1 MFIQFVIGVVVTTI
15 LCYQLTNFPPL
26 WVGWLLVVLMTFSLL
41 LIMCLNTTNKLLVKY
56 FCSLSKKFKI
66 IKQHTLFFNLLLSI
80 VFAMNLVF
88 WQGYFSPKID
98 SYWYNKPTIIEAKI
112 TNIPTVVKAKGFYKI
127 AFEADLQKVSNLKKS
142 QNHIND
148 QAWSYRHPRIKINW
162 YLSFEDF
169 KQITSQPTT
178 GEVWQFYA
186 KLRAN
191 HAAMNSGGRD
201 YEAWLFHNHIDAKAS
216 VSGLVTKTNKNTGL
230 AQSKAVKL
238 IDQTL
243 FDLSVWRFNSSVFLQ
258 EILVDS
264 PYQSIY
270 NALLIGDKSQITD
283 KYWKLFHQTG
293 TIHLMAISGLHM
305 GIMAIIGFWVF
316 KLFWWLGLYRLQS
329 INLPTLTAIGAVLF
343 ATAYLIVSGGAIPTQ
358 RAWIMVMTI
367 LGFLWIRRSFQPWS
381 ALAMAALLVIVWDS
395 RAVLSTGF
403 WLSFS
408 AVAIIFFSLR
418 LFKDKPKWQ
427 QLVAMQFMLSAGL
440 APLILWNFYEVALY
454 GLLANLIAV
463 PFVTLIGL
471 PGLFLGVVLGI
482 VSVSLGQSFIKLL
495 DWFWAQLWAY
505 LDWVTRLPNIEV
517 TGLEHSISWLIFS
530 VFSFLLIYFIFQKLN
545 VRYGLSVWILPG
557 LLLVYFLAL
566 VFYPYSLP
574 RPSNEMENKQAWL
587 TVLDV
592 GQGQAIVIETA
603 NHVMVY
609 DTGAKWGETTDAAKT
624 VVLPYLKSQGWQQVD
639 MLMISHSDLDHAGGT
654 QTVLDNIKVIKRLS
668 GQPNEVNKQ
677 LSEKSKTSKTSIDL
691 NAGFVLCH
699 SDQAW
704 WFDNVYF
711 EVLSPFSERE
721 NTPLKSDNDLS
732 CVLKISNNQYSVLI
746 TGDLSQKGEKF
757 LMEKYQTQPQK
768 LQADLL
774 VAGHHGSKSSTS
786 KAWLE
791 AVNPNKV
798 VFSAGYLNRYKFP
811 NTEVIKR
818 IENLNFQQ
826 PIKWWN
832 TACSGGV
839 SFELNNLGVDLR
851 YETRKNQRKW
861 YHHSCL
867 QSQQGTYFQ

>member
-41 LIMCLNTTNKLLVKY
+41 LITCLNTTNKLRVIY
-56 FCSLSKKFKI
+56 FCSPLKKFKI
-66 IKQHTLFFNLLLSI
+66 IKQHAVFFNLLLSI
-80 VFAMNLVF
+80 VFGMNLVF
-88 WQGYFSPKID
+88 WQGYLSPTI
-98 SYWYNKPTIIEAKI
+98 SSFWYNKPIIIEAKL

-127 AFEADLQKVSNLKKS
+127 AFEADLRKVSFVKKS
-142 QNHIND
+142 EHPVND
-148 QAWSYRHPRIKINW
+148 RVWSYRQPKIKINW

-169 KQITSQPTT
+169 EKIKIQPTT

-186 KLRAN
+186 KLKAN
-191 HAAMNSGGRD
+191 HAAMNPGGRD
-201 YEAWLFHNHIDAKAS
+201 YESWLFQNHIDAKAT
-216 VSGLVTKTNKNTGL
+216 VSGLITKANKTTGL
-230 AQSKAVKL
+230 ENSKAIKL
-238 IDQTL
+238 IDKTL
-243 FDLSVWRFNSSVFLQ
+243 FDLSVWRFNISVLLQ
-258 EILVDS
+258 KILIDS
-264 PYQSIY
+264 PYQPIY
-270 NALLIGDKSQITD
+270 NALLIGDKSKISD
-283 KYWKLFHQTG
+283 DDWKLFQQTG

-316 KLFWWLGLYRLQS
+316 KLFWWLGLYRLQL

-367 LGFLWIRRSFQPWS
+367 LVFLWIRRSFQPWS

-408 AVAIIFFSLR
+408 AVAIIFMSLQ
-418 LFKDKPKWQ
+418 LFKEKPKWQ
-427 QLVAMQFMLSAGL
+427 QLMAMQFMLSAGL
-440 APLILWNFYEVALY
+440 APLILWNFYEVPLY
-454 GLLANLIAV
+454 SLLANLIAV
-463 PFVTLIGL
+463 PFMTFIGL
-471 PGLFLGVVLGI
+471 PALFIGVFLGSF
-482 VSVSLGQSFIKLL
+482 SVSLGQSFIKLV
-495 DWFWAQLWAY
+495 DWFWAQLWKY
-505 LDWVTRLPNIEV
+505 LDWVTTLPNIEV
-517 TGLEHSISWLIFS
+517 IALEHSISWLIIS
-530 VFSFLLIYFIFQKLN
+530 VFSFILIYIIFQKLSI
-545 VRYGLSVWILPG
+545 RFGLSVWLLPA
-557 LLLVYFLAL
+557 LLLAYFLAL
-566 VFYPYSLP
+566 VFYPYDLH
-574 RPSNEMENKQAWL
+574 RPSNEMENNQAWL

-609 DTGAKWGETTDAAKT
+609 DAGAKWGETTDAAKT
-624 VVLPYLKSQGWQQVD
+624 VVLPYLKSQGWQQIN

-654 QTVLDNIKVIKRLS
+654 QSILENLKVVKRLS
-668 GQPNEVNKQ
+668 GQPKKVNQQ
-677 LSEKSKTSKTSIDL
+677 LAEKAKDSMSL
-691 NAGFVLCH
+691 NAGFVSCH
-699 SDQAW
+699 SNQTW

-711 EVLSPFSERE
+711 EVLSPFSESE
-721 NTPLKSDNDLS
+721 NTPLKTDNDLS
-732 CVLKISNNQYSVLI
+732 CALKISNNQHSVLI

-757 LMEKYQTQPQK
+757 LLEKYQTQPQK

-786 KAWLE
+786 KVWLE

-811 NTEVIKR
+811 NIEVIKR
-818 IENLNFQQ
+818 IENLNQQQ

>member
-26 WVGWLLVVLMTFSLL
+26 WVGWLLVVLMTVSLL
-41 LIMCLNTTNKLLVKY
+41 LITCLNATNKLLSKY
-56 FCSLSKKFKI
+56 FCCLFKTFKT
-66 IKQHTLFFNLLLSI
+66 IKQRTVLVNLLLSI
-80 VFAMNLVF
+80 VFGMNLVF
-88 WQGYFSPKID
+88 WQGYFSSNI
-98 SYWYNKPTIIEAKI
+98 STVWFNKSTIIEAKI
-112 TNIPTVVKAKGFYKI
+112 TNIPTIVKAKGFYKI
-127 AFEADLQKVSNLKKS
+127 AFEADLQKVSFVKKS
-142 QNHIND
+142 ASLVND
-148 QAWSYRHPRIKINW
+148 QAWSYRQPRIKINW

-169 KQITSQPTT
+169 EQIKTQPTT
-178 GEVWQFYA
+178 GEVWRFYA
-186 KLRAN
+186 KLKEN
-191 HAAMNSGGRD
+191 HASMNPGGRD

-216 VSGLVTKTNKNTGL
+216 VSGLVTKANKTTGL
-230 AQSKAVKL
+230 AQAKAVKL
-238 IDQTL
+238 IDKTL
-243 FDLSVWRFNSSVFLQ
+243 FDLNVWRFNSSVFLQ
-258 EILVDS
+258 QILVDS
-264 PYQSIY
+264 PYQPVY

-283 KYWKLFHQTG
+283 DYWKLFQQTG

-316 KLFWWLGLYRLQS
+316 RLFWWLGLYRLQT
-329 INLPTLTAIGAVLF
+329 INLPTLTSIGAVLF

-367 LGFLWIRRSFQPWS
+367 LGFLWIRRSFQPWT
-381 ALAMAALLVIVWDS
+381 ALAMAALLVVVWDS

-403 WLSFS
+403 WLSFG
-408 AVAIIFFSLR
+408 AVAIIFMSLR
-418 LFKDKPKWQ
+418 IFKDKPKWQ
-427 QLVAMQFMLSAGL
+427 QLIAMQFMLSAGL
-440 APLILWNFYEVALY
+440 APLILWNFYEVPLY

-463 PFVTLIGL
+463 PFVTIIGL
-471 PGLFLGVVLGI
+471 PSLFIGVFLGLF
-482 VSVSLGQSFIKLL
+482 SVSLGQSFIKLV
-495 DWFWAQLWAY
+495 DWFWTQLWAY

-517 TGLEHSISWLIFS
+517 TGLEHSVAWLIISVTVFISIYYVFNKVRVRFGFS
-530 VFSFLLIYFIFQKLN
+530 VW
-545 VRYGLSVWILPG
+545 VLPG
-557 LLLVYFLAL
+557 LLLAYFLAL
-566 VFYPYSLP
+566 VFYPYALP
-574 RPSNEMENKQAWL
+574 RPSNEIGDNQAWL

-609 DTGAKWGETTDAAKT
+609 DTGAKWGKKTDAAKT
-624 VVLPYLKSQGWQQVD
+624 VVLPYLKSQGWQQID

-654 QTVLDNIKVIKRLS
+654 YSVLENINVVKRLS
-668 GQPNEVNKQ
+668 GQPNEVNQ
-677 LSEKSKTSKTSIDL
+677 QIAEKAKASKTPIDL
-691 NAGFVLCH
+691 NAVFVSCH
-699 SDQAW
+699 SGQAW

-711 EVLSPFSERE
+711 EVLSPFSEPE

-732 CVLKISNNQYSVLI
+732 CVLKISNTQQSVLI

-757 LMEKYQTQPQK
+757 LMKKYHNQPEK
-768 LQADLL
+768 LQANLL

-791 AVNPNKV
+791 AVSPSKV
-798 VFSAGYLNRYKFP
+798 MFSAGYLNRYKFP
-811 NTEVIKR
+811 NREVIKR
-818 IENLNFQQ
+818 IENLNQQQ

-839 SFELNNLGVDLR
+839 SFELNDLDVDLR

-867 QSQQGTYFQ
+867 QTQQGIYFQ